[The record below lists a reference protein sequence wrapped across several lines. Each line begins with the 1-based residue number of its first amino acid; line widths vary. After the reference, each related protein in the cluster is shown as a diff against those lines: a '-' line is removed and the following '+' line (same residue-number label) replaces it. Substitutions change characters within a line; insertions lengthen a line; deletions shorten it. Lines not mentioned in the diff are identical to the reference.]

1 VSLILVAFLG
11 GVLTIL
17 SPCILPVLPFVF
29 LRAGQPFARSGLPL
43 LLGMALTFTAVAT
56 LAAVGGGWVVQ
67 STVLGRWVALGFMFL
82 FGAALLVPGL
92 AERAS
97 APFVRLGSRLA
108 ASRDGR
114 EGGVTASVLLG
125 VATGLLWAPC
135 AGPILGLV
143 LTGAALNGASVQT
156 SLLLLAYASGS
167 AVSLAAALLLG
178 GKPLALMKRSL
189 GAEAWVRRIVGGAAV
204 AAALAIAFGLDTG
217 FLARVSTAST
227 TTLEGRLLDTLV
239 ADRAP
244 GAEPSGAGPAMMSGS
259 AAMTSSTAAMTSSTS
274 AMTSSAAAMAG
285 APAMMA
291 ANVAHGEAALP
302 VEGKLPE
309 LSGATAWLNS
319 PPLTSAALRGKVVL
333 IDFWTY
339 SCINCIRT
347 LPYVKAWYDKY
358 RDLGLEVIGIHTPEF
373 AFEKRLGNVRR
384 AVADLGVEYPVAVD
398 NDYALWRAFGNR
410 FWPAHY
416 LVDAS
421 GQIRYTHFGE
431 GEYDATERA
440 IQQLLAEAGHTA
452 VRAGTVEANG
462 AGAAL
467 ASSEP
472 DVLSPETYVGYA
484 RAANF
489 ASPGPM
495 LHDMP
500 REYEIPRELAL
511 NEWALRGAWNVHD
524 EFARLEGAGGRIA
537 FHFRAR
543 DLHLVLAPRADGAP
557 VKFRVRVDGLP
568 PESDHGVDVDAA
580 GDGAVT
586 EPRLYQLVR
595 QRGEIRDRTV
605 EIEFLGSGVAVYA
618 FTFG

>member
-1 VSLILVAFLG
+1 VSLSAVAFLG

-29 LRAGQPFARSGLPL
+29 LRAGQSFVRSGLPL
-43 LLGMALTFTAVAT
+43 LLGMAVTFAGVAT
-56 LAAVGGGWVVQ
+56 LAAVGGGWIVQ
-67 STVLGRWVALGFMFL
+67 ATTFGRWLALGFMFL
-82 FGAALLVPGL
+82 FGAALLVPRL

-108 ASRDGR
+108 ASGDGR
-114 EGGVTASVLLG
+114 EGGVGSSLLLG

-156 SLLLLAYASGS
+156 SLLLLAYAAGS

-189 GAEAWVRRIVGGAAV
+189 GAEAWVRRVVGGAAV
-204 AAALAIAFGLDTG
+204 VAALAIALGLDTG
-217 FLARVSTAST
+217 FLARVSSAST
-227 TTLEGRLLDTLV
+227 TKLESRLLDTLA

-244 GAEPSGAGPAMMSGS
+244 GAAPSGAGPAMMSGS
-259 AAMTSSTAAMTSSTS
+259 PAMTSSAAAMTSSTS
-274 AMTSSAAAMAG
+274 AMAG

-291 ANVAHGEAALP
+291 ANAAHGEAPLP
-302 VEGKLPE
+302 VEGELPE

-319 PPLTSAALRGKVVL
+319 PPLNIAALRGKVVL

-358 RDLGLEVIGIHTPEF
+358 RDEGFEVIGIHTPEF
-373 AFEKRLGNVRR
+373 AFEKRLPNVRN
-384 AVADLGVEYPVAVD
+384 AVADFGVEYPVAVD

-421 GQIRYTHFGE
+421 GRIRYTHFGE

-440 IQQLLAEAGHTA
+440 IQQLLEQAGHTA
-452 VRAGTVEANG
+452 VRAGTVDANG

-484 RAANF
+484 RAENF

-511 NEWALRGAWNVHD
+511 NEWALRGTWNVHD
-524 EFARLEGAGGRIA
+524 EFATLEGASGRIA

-543 DLHLVLAPRADGAP
+543 DLHLVLAPRADGTP

-580 GDGAVT
+580 GNGTMT

-605 EIEFLGSGVAVYA
+605 EIEFLRSGVAVYA